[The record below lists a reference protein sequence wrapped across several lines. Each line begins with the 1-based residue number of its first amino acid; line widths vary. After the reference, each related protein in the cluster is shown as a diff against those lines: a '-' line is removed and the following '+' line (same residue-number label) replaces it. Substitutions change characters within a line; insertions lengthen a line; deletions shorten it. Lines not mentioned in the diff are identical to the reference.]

1 MPQVEPEGWSSP
13 RLGGASLVTN
23 PCEKRASLRSRPVA
37 RPRCPRSSGGNSER
51 DGRRA
56 LSFGLG
62 RTTGSRPLGRANRP
76 ARHTASLPSSL
87 PVCLSVLAALCAL
100 RTGRT
105 CSRMMAT
112 RCKVVHRRT
121 NICSR
126 IRASA
131 SASFAGT
138 DRPGGVGNAP
148 VNEIKSCCQIA
159 GASRPRISPEAA
171 QSPSAASTA
180 SLQNLK

>member
-1 MPQVEPEGWSSP
+1 MRIARRGWRTAGWRDRGGAPCGVSTDGNARPAFMPQVDQRAGRAL

-37 RPRCPRSSGGNSER
+37 HPRCPRSSGGNSER

-56 LSFGLG
+56 SPFGFG
-62 RTTGSRPLGRANRP
+62 RTTGSPPLARANRP

-105 CSRMMAT
+105 WSRMTAT
-112 RCKVVHRRT
+112 GCEVVHRRKNLLELRT
-121 NICSR
+121 ERQAGVSGISR
-126 IRASA
+126 
-131 SASFAGT
+131 
-138 DRPGGVGNAP
+138 
-148 VNEIKSCCQIA
+148 NEATGFVS
-159 GASRPRISPEAA
+159 GAV
-171 QSPSAASTA
+171 
-180 SLQNLK
+180 L